1 MPEQNKSLL
10 EAMKEYVLQYPNLG
24 DIDLHIDQTE
34 SEPVN
39 YSIQTSGLVKLSEDV
54 CGNQTWQYNALLQ
67 SREYTADDLSRLNAS
82 AFTEDFSS
90 GLKNRTVAGII
101 QNLQEILNLSVYPL
115 IMAYCLLWMRT
126 ETEDC
131 IRYRY
136 ILHLRRK
143 YKWQL
148 QE

>member
-1 MPEQNKSLL
+1 MCYSIPIL
-10 EAMKEYVLQYPNLG
+10 EIL
-24 DIDLHIDQTE
+24 ILHIDQTE

-54 CGNQTWQYNALLQ
+54 CGNQIWQYNALLQ
-67 SREYTADDLSRLNAS
+67 SREYTAVMICQGSMHQLLRRIL
-82 AFTEDFSS
+82 SS

-115 IMAYCLLWMRT
+115 IMAYCLLRMRT

-136 ILHLRRK
+136 IFTF
-143 YKWQL
+143 
-148 QE
+148 EEEI

>member
-1 MPEQNKSLL
+1 MQERNKSLL

-82 AFTEDFSS
+82 AFTESFIFWIEDQNSS
-90 GLKNRTVAGII
+90 GNYPHLAENFIPTNIKADNGMLLALDEDGDRGLYQI
-101 QNLQEILNLSVYPL
+101 QI
-115 IMAYCLLWMRT
+115 
-126 ETEDC
+126 
-131 IRYRY
+131 
-136 ILHLRRK
+136 HLTFEK
-143 YKWQL
+143 
-148 QE
+148 EFIGF

>member
-1 MPEQNKSLL
+1 MQERNKSLL

-82 AFTEDFSS
+82 AFTENFIFWIEDQNSS
-90 GLKNRTVAGII
+90 GNYPHLAENFIPTNIKADNGMLLALDEDGDRGLCQI
-101 QNLQEILNLSVYPL
+101 QIHLTFEKEL
-115 IMAYCLLWMRT
+115 IGF
-126 ETEDC
+126 
-131 IRYRY
+131 
-136 ILHLRRK
+136 
-143 YKWQL
+143 
-148 QE
+148 

>member
-54 CGNQTWQYNALLQ
+54 CGNRIKGTVTIANKVV
-67 SREYTADDLSRLNAS
+67 T
-82 AFTEDFSS
+82 FT
-90 GLKNRTVAGII
+90 
-101 QNLQEILNLSVYPL
+101 PL
-115 IMAYCLLWMRT
+115 A
-126 ETEDC
+126 
-131 IRYRY
+131 
-136 ILHLRRK
+136 K
-143 YKWQL
+143 G
-148 QE
+148 

>member
-54 CGNQTWQYNALLQ
+54 CGNQIWQYNALLQ

-82 AFTEDFSS
+82 AFTEDFIFWIE
-90 GLKNRTVAGII
+90 NRTVAGII